1 MTVGKAHYFRIGSRR
16 FPFMIFKEG
25 ADGSEYVIFPMD
37 RTGFK
42 ISKHPFADP
51 HLGDAS
57 GFRHRLD
64 LSTLRSMNWDEIA
77 KEWEPWW
84 NSLFYWPSHR
94 ADLIAIPGTAGK
106 TWFEGIQHVF
116 GQEEIDLIELLKIA
130 LGGGTIYKV
139 GYGARNAFF
148 KTALGRNCVIIDAR
162 EERFGSY
169 VGGPYPGRP
178 LLGFRWEDGIS
189 FPAYLPGPL
198 RRWKETMDIRIAAA
212 MEAYFQDLQNQME
225 ESFLEV
231 LPEIR
236 AFFDKFKV
244 VRWKAVDPDTPALPK

>member
-1 MTVGKAHYFRIGSRR
+1 
-16 FPFMIFKEG
+16 
-25 ADGSEYVIFPMD
+25 
-37 RTGFK
+37 
-42 ISKHPFADP
+42 
-51 HLGDAS
+51 
-57 GFRHRLD
+57 
-64 LSTLRSMNWDEIA
+64 
-77 KEWEPWW
+77 
-84 NSLFYWPSHR
+84 
-94 ADLIAIPGTAGK
+94 
-106 TWFEGIQHVF
+106 VF

-169 VGGPYPGRP
+169 VGGPYPRRP

-236 AFFDKFKV
+236 AFFEKFKV
-244 VRWKAVDPDTPALPK
+244 VRWKAG